1 MWRNFYIRLD
11 DNRNHHPQ
19 SSLSS
24 SLRFNER
31 MMMKKRKSSS
41 SSSSSKRAKAYVQG
55 HHRKKPVRMYV
66 REKNERERER
76 KNVYKHD
83 GRRRWGGRTS
93 VVKENSKRRVVHTY
107 ITMRKKGNTIVHS
120 LFFIRSIRYPL
131 VAVCTGRIMPFNV
144 IT

>member
-31 MMMKKRKSSS
+31 MMMKKKNSS

-83 GRRRWGGRTS
+83 GRRRWEGG
-93 VVKENSKRRVVHTY
+93 
-107 ITMRKKGNTIVHS
+107 
-120 LFFIRSIRYPL
+120 L
-131 VAVCTGRIMPFNV
+131 VW
-144 IT
+144 